1 MQGIDII
8 GDIHGHAH
16 ELHRLL
22 RAMDYSEQD
31 GVYSHT
37 ERSVVFLGDFI
48 DRGPDQLEVLRV
60 VTAMTKAGHAR
71 AIMGNHE
78 YNAIGWATPDDQGG
92 YLRSHDDT
100 HHNQHKEFL
109 RQIGEGSQ
117 LHQAAISWFKSLPVL
132 LDLEGLRAIH
142 ACWHLP
148 SILMLADCLDDNACF
163 TNAGFVASHRKG
175 SAFYEAVE
183 VLLKGPEIELPQ
195 GVYFFDKDGK
205 KRTEARIRWWNKD
218 ISNLKSA
225 VIGIGSGSS
234 DLIDKQ
240 IDFSQYHYHD
250 EIPVFFGHYW
260 LSGDPEIEAQN
271 ALCLDYS
278 VAKGGELVGY
288 RWHPS
293 EPLHKN
299 RIVIQR
305 P

>member
-1 MQGIDII
+1 
-8 GDIHGHAH
+8 
-16 ELHRLL
+16 
-22 RAMDYSEQD
+22 
-31 GVYSHT
+31 
-37 ERSVVFLGDFI
+37 
-48 DRGPDQLEVLRV
+48 V

-100 HHNQHKEFL
+100 HRNQHQEFL
-109 RQIGEGSQ
+109 RQIGEGSP

-132 LDLEGLRAIH
+132 LNLRGLRAIH

-175 SAFYEAVE
+175 YAFYEAVE
-183 VLLKGPEIELPQ
+183 VLLKGPEIDLPQ

-205 KRTEARIRWWNKD
+205 KRTEARIRWWNKE

-225 VIGIGSGSS
+225 VIGIGNASFSLS
-234 DLIDKQ
+234 DKQ
-240 IDFSQYHYHD
+240 IDFSRYHYHD
-250 EIPVFFGHYW
+250 HTPVFFGHYW

-293 EPLHKN
+293 EPLHKS